1 MSEDNQKQS
10 AETTEVDETT
20 PQVEHTEHEES
31 VEAAQAEKPA
41 APEDSR
47 KGMYWA
53 VLVLWVTIPA
63 LAILIGK
70 DWPTRGQIGD
80 TFGVVNSLF
89 SGFAFLAVFLS
100 LRTQQEQLK
109 LQREE
114 LRLQREEM
122 AASRAELASQS
133 LAQRALFRA
142 QTAMIEVAAIEAA
155 IEAHKLTAKG
165 EPLFSNSVEE
175 ISKLSEALQ
184 EVGNRVR
191 KENGEDEL
199 QVKKLITE
207 RKGFVPTSLSDVF
220 ESDPKTRAD
229 LIKSRTAIFPGIKK
243 RTQPKE

>member
-1 MSEDNQKQS
+1 MSEDDQKQS
-10 AETTEVDETT
+10 TETFGADETT
-20 PQVEHTEHEES
+20 PQDEHGEHEDDLET
-31 VEAAQAEKPA
+31 APAEKPA

-47 KGMYWA
+47 KGMYWV
-53 VLVLWVTIPA
+53 VLVLWLTIPTF
-63 LAILIGK
+63 AILIGK

-80 TFGVVNSLF
+80 TFGIVNSLF
-89 SGFAFLAVFLS
+89 SGFAFLAVYLS
-100 LRTQQEQLK
+100 LRTQQAQLA

-165 EPLFSNSVEE
+165 EPVSSNSIEE

-199 QVKKLITE
+199 QVKRLITE
-207 RKGFVPTSLSDVF
+207 RKKFVPTSLSDVF
-220 ESDPKTRAD
+220 QSDPQARAD
-229 LIKSRTAIFPGIKK
+229 LIKSRTKIFPGIKK